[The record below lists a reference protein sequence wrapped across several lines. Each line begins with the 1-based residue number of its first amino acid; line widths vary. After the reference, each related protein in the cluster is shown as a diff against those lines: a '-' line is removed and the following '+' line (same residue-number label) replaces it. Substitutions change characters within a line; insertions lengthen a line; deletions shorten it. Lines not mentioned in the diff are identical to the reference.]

1 MKIRINENQ
10 FDRVLQKYLDVLLK
24 RYSGKICRMEVDGY
38 DEDNNFW
45 IMIVVSEKWRDEEYK
60 GDDIFY
66 TDVVKLKREL
76 KQELTSIFS
85 GINFQVGS
93 YVGDC

>member
-1 MKIRINENQ
+1 MS
-10 FDRVLQKYLDVLLK
+10 Y
-24 RYSGKICRMEVDGY
+24 EVDGY